1 VLTRGRKGGR
11 RRPDFAEDDVEGLD
25 DAGARGAASA
35 ISFAAE
41 GVMSTRTEA
50 GVIRPPQNL
59 SALLDLSR
67 FLEHHTEPAL
77 LGPDGEQARLPRE
90 VYGVLVRVVD
100 ALRGGKVI
108 TVVPRM
114 QRLTTQEAADF
125 L

>member
-1 VLTRGRKGGR
+1 VG
-11 RRPDFAEDDVEGLD
+11 
-25 DAGARGAASA
+25 GAR
-35 ISFAAE
+35 
-41 GVMSTRTEA
+41 R
-50 GVIRPPQNL
+50 
-59 SALLDLSR
+59 D
-67 FLEHHTEPAL
+67 TEPAL